1 MKYYTIYYPGEFDQ
15 RIQETFSEDQIIN
28 SYFDQWSNKMK
39 ELGREH
45 MISKERCI
53 EDWIAVNWAVETDKY
68 GVEL

>member
-53 EDWIAVNWAVETDKY
+53 EDWIVVNWAVETDKY